1 MEAPD
6 STPVNSLI
14 AAIVRNVIEDVR
26 TLASREDQL
35 QYEKDVPIADVPSEL
50 VCGWDLFEGNKSDLK
65 AHLRPDQFQSL
76 QQIEDAIDHFLSAE
90 DHWKIN
96 SVADLHQHSRWP
108 AVIEAAAKALPLL
121 NPDPV
126 L

>member
-1 MEAPD
+1 MEASD
-6 STPVNSLI
+6 SEPVNPLI
-14 AAIVRNVIEDVR
+14 AEVAR
-26 TLASREDQL
+26 TVLEEIRILASREDQL

-50 VCGWDLFEGNKSDLK
+50 VCGWDLFEGNRQDLK
-65 AHLRPDQFQSL
+65 AHLRPDQFRSL
-76 QQIEDAIDHFLSAE
+76 QQIEDAMEHFLAAD

-121 NPDPV
+121 GPDNV